1 MKAETTSVQVLLSR
15 EAARKG
21 DGAFG
26 FAAMMR
32 AGAYDPADAEMC
44 ASKFEALGNEIERLR
59 GLLWA
64 ILAADERGQGV
75 NYSEAMNAAAKAI
88 NYVS

>member
-1 MKAETTSVQVLLSR
+1 MSDNPTTDPQPYMHAEYLAEVCKAYPT
-15 EAARKG
+15 
-21 DGAFG
+21 
-26 FAAMMR
+26 
-32 AGAYDPADAEMC
+32 AGALIAWQQQ
-44 ASKFEALGNEIERLR
+44 EIERLR